1 LISNSSIKRLW
12 LYLAPRRKKQLTLLL
27 VLMVGASLAEMIG
40 IGAVL
45 PFLGALISP
54 EKLFQSKLIQPVIAN
69 LNINDPT
76 QLLLPMTLIF
86 IGASVTASVMR
97 LMLLWAQIRLGH
109 AIGADLSIQIY
120 EKTLY
125 QPYAVHASR
134 NSSEIIAGISNKVN
148 VVVLNTVLPLIA
160 ATSSL
165 LLFLGILTALILI
178 DPVVAL
184 AAVLVFGTTY
194 AFIMIFS
201 RNQLKLNSQLISR
214 EYGRAAK
221 ALHEGFGG
229 IREVLIDGTQAVYC
243 KIYQSADLPLRRAQ
257 ANNQFIGASPRF
269 LIEALGVVLIASLA
283 YALTSREGGAVAA
296 IPLLGALAIGAQR
309 LLPVLQQ
316 LYASWSSLKGSES
329 SLNDVLSLIEQ
340 PVPAYALES
349 SIQPIS
355 FKKSIKLKNVSFR
368 YSNQT
373 PNVLEDINLEI
384 KKGTMVGFM
393 GTTGSGKSTLLD
405 LVMALF
411 EPGYGSLLIDET
423 LINQRNFRAW
433 QSHIAH
439 VPQAIFLKDANIAEN
454 IAFGVPAEE
463 IDHDRVRQ
471 VAQQAQIA
479 KIIESWAH
487 GYNTCVGERGIRLSG
502 GQRQR
507 IGIARALY
515 KPADVIILDEATSAL
530 DNITEAAVIGAINAL
545 EKNTTILM
553 IAHRL
558 TTLKACDVIYEL
570 EAGQII
576 RQGNYEDII
585 NLTKSAPHQT
595 RSKS

>member
-1 LISNSSIKRLW
+1 MSNSSIKRLW
-12 LYLAPRRKKQLTLLL
+12 VYLAPRRKKQLTLLL

-54 EKLFQSKLIQPVIAN
+54 EKLFQSKIIQPVIAN

-86 IGASVTASVMR
+86 IGASVTASSMR
-97 LMLLWAQIRLGH
+97 LILLWAQIRLGH
-109 AIGADLSIQIY
+109 SIGADLSSQIY

-134 NSSEIIAGISNKVN
+134 NSSEVIAGISNKVN

-178 DPVVAL
+178 DPVVAV
-184 AAVLVFGTTY
+184 AALLVFGATY

-201 RNQLKLNSQLISR
+201 RNQLKRNSQLIST
-214 EYGRAAK
+214 EFGRAAK
-221 ALHEGFGG
+221 ALYEGFGG

-269 LIEALGVVLIASLA
+269 FIEALGVVLIASLA

-316 LYASWSSLKGSES
+316 FYASWSSLRGSEA

-340 PVPAYALES
+340 AVPAYALES

-355 FKKSIKLKNVSFR
+355 FKESIKLKNVSFR
-368 YSNQT
+368 YSKQT
-373 PNVLEDINLEI
+373 PKVLKDINLEI

-411 EPGYGSLLIDET
+411 EPGHGSLLVDET
-423 LINQRNFRAW
+423 LINQQNFRAW

-439 VPQAIFLKDANIAEN
+439 VPQSIFLKDANIAEN
-454 IAFGVPAEE
+454 IAFGVPAEQ

-479 KIIESWAH
+479 NIIESWQH

-515 KPADVIILDEATSAL
+515 KHADVIILDEATSAL
-530 DNITEAAVIGAINAL
+530 DNKTEVAVIGAINAL

-576 RQGNYEDII
+576 RQGSYEDII
-585 NLTKSAPHQT
+585 YPTKTAPH
-595 RSKS
+595 